1 MWVARN
7 TEYGIRGGGFT
18 AGSQGR
24 KHAKDMGEVVIMEE
38 KIRKVLGK
46 FGLLLPAQVRD
57 VIIEIGAEFDRLRAD
72 VDQLRS
78 KGK

>member
-1 MWVARN
+1 M
-7 TEYGIRGGGFT
+7 
-18 AGSQGR
+18 
-24 KHAKDMGEVVIMEE
+24 IMEE